1 MNLCGIFKKKKQKQE
16 EGFNSS
22 AFYVN
27 TEQANKQIQEPIT
40 LAKLRLEQG
49 ANDVGAEKG
58 RKLYT
63 NHKTRVNN
71 QWINALQSVNSGYGN
86 SHNSFYNYQAS
97 NYWECYT
104 LAQDPL
110 FNKIFNILSR
120 TPFMNGGEVAGDI
133 SDDER
138 ALIEKADDK
147 YKLMD
152 VLTKAVR
159 SSFVCGGC
167 LVYVD
172 LGEDVKLD
180 EPLDLNTVDLHK
192 FRGFRHIDPINVTA
206 IEVNTTEPAKSD
218 YMNPKIWYVI
228 GLGAVHYTHFLKFD
242 ENLPELVMRPLTMYF
257 GTPLTSLIKQ
267 DVANS
272 NLASQGLANLI
283 NRFRYLYLQTAS
295 TNFTGGNA
303 SAFRNRLEVMS
314 RMQDN
319 FGIYPLMDTETIQQ
333 FATPISGLYENVEFF
348 YQIIAA
354 KTDITFSILMG
365 KGASGLSGTLEGERK
380 NFYDR
385 IRSIQANIKPNL
397 LIMLGI
403 IYGAETDG
411 KFKMFEDYVFNPLE
425 VANEKE
431 KAENLRSYAEVAK
444 SLVEL
449 GVSGEKAIEWIKNF
463 KEFKLDNVE
472 VDTDT
477 FGLEDYEAGGSQ
489 NEDTNADVK
498 EDLQQQE

>member
-1 MNLCGIFKKKKQKQE
+1 MNLRTIFKRKPKKTAE
-16 EGFNSS
+16 VESFNSS
-22 AFYVN
+22 AFYVG
-27 TEQANKQIQEPIT
+27 TEQANDQIREPIT

-49 ANDVGAEKG
+49 ANDMGAEQG
-58 RKLYT
+58 NRLYSH
-63 NHKTRVNN
+63 HKTKVYN

-120 TPFMNGGEVAGDI
+120 TPFMNGGEVAGEVT
-133 SDDER
+133 DEDKDLL
-138 ALIEKADDK
+138 AKADDK
-147 YKLMD
+147 YKLTD
-152 VLTKAVR
+152 TLTKAVR

-167 LVYVD
+167 LIYID

-180 EPLDLNTVDLHK
+180 EPLDLNTVDLRN
-192 FRGFRHIDPINVTA
+192 FRGFKHIDPINVTA

-218 YMNPKIWYVI
+218 YMSPKIWYVI

-283 NRFRYLYLQTAS
+283 NRFRYLYLQTES
-295 TNFTGGNA
+295 SNFTGAGA

-319 FGIYPLMDTETIQQ
+319 FGVYPLKDTETIQQ
-333 FATPISGLYENVEFF
+333 FTTSISGLYENVEFF

-385 IRSIQANIKPNL
+385 IRSIQANVKPNL
-397 LIMLGI
+397 LVMIGI
-403 IYGAETDG
+403 IYAAETDG
-411 KFKMFEDYVFNPLE
+411 KFKRFEDYVYNPLE

-431 KAENLRSYAEVAK
+431 KAENLRSYSEVAK

-449 GVSGEKAIEWIKNF
+449 GVSGEKAIEWLKNF
-463 KEFKLDNVE
+463 KEFKLDSVE

-477 FGLEDYEAGGSQ
+477 FGLEDYN
-489 NEDTNADVK
+489 NEDSAGVNIN
-498 EDLQQQE
+498 EDLES